1 MGNLERQDQLFAFGI
16 KTKTRPSLEAAI
28 AKHASSDAD
37 VETTRASHEWRALR
51 ALFARPGVFLVSH
64 HANHYAPVYA
74 LRERREENA
83 NDLLAQ
89 ARTDGIE
96 LAGWSLGAAL
106 VAELEREEFAPS
118 ARHNVIDQ
126 ADVGGQPL
134 WLRAEN
140 AYDAKQADALVAI
153 LARGMTQA

>member
-1 MGNLERQDQLFAFGI
+1 ARRTRLRARARPARVAGRQDN
-16 KTKTRPSLEAAI
+16 P
-28 AKHASSDAD
+28 
-37 VETTRASHEWRALR
+37 
-51 ALFARPGVFLVSH
+51 
-64 HANHYAPVYA
+64 
-74 LRERREENA
+74 

-89 ARTDGIE
+89 ARTEGIE

-118 ARHNVIDQ
+118 AKHAVIEQD
-126 ADVGGQPL
+126 DVGGQPL

-140 AYDAKQADALVAI
+140 DYDAKQADALVAI